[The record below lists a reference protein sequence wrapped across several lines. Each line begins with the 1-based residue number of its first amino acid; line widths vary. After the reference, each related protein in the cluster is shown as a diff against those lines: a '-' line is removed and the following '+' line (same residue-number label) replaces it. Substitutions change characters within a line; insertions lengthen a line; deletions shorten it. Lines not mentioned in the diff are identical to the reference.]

1 MMKNKFLLIV
11 VLLTLISCKETP
23 NKTIKKSETI
33 SSAEWET
40 LSKINSLEGWH
51 IFQNE
56 SNLKSGWTVEDG
68 VFTFDATN
76 AKGEGNKSL
85 LTNDVYSSFEIMF
98 EWKLSAKSNSGF
110 MWGVS
115 EDAKYEH
122 PYLTGPEI
130 QILDAEVYR
139 DDPQHQRNTVG
150 ALYDM
155 SAPSEI
161 VSNPAGSW
169 NKYHIT
175 VNHNKNEAV
184 VILNEIEINR
194 FPLSGPEWDAM
205 ISNSKFKDIPS
216 FAKYKEGHLSLQ
228 DHPGVISYK
237 NIKIRRL

>member
-1 MMKNKFLLIV
+1 
-11 VLLTLISCKETP
+11 
-23 NKTIKKSETI
+23 
-33 SSAEWET
+33 
-40 LSKINSLEGWH
+40 
-51 IFQNE
+51 
-56 SNLKSGWTVEDG
+56 
-68 VFTFDATN
+68 
-76 AKGEGNKSL
+76 
-85 LTNDVYSSFEIMF
+85 MF
-98 EWKLSAKSNSGF
+98 EWKLSVKSNSGF

-175 VNHNKNEAV
+175 IDHNKNEAV

-205 ISNSKFKDIPS
+205 ISNSKFKIKKIHDNVGDGKIFILPVEE
-216 FAKYKEGHLSLQ
+216 AYR
-228 DHPGVISYK
+228 IRTSYFHQY
-237 NIKIRRL
+237 

>member
-11 VLLTLISCKETP
+11 VLLTLISCKETSK
-23 NKTIKKSETI
+23 KTIKKSETI

-56 SNLKSGWTVEDG
+56 SNLKSGWTVDDG

-216 FAKYKEGHLSLQ
+216 FAKYKDCLLYTSDAADE
-228 DHPGVISYK
+228 
-237 NIKIRRL
+237 